1 MNVILSRDQIRRV
14 DHLAIN
20 HYGIPGPVL
29 MENAGR
35 NAAAIIRERYGPAG
49 NVFICC
55 GPGNNGGDGCVIARH
70 LHNAEWSVRLLVTGD
85 ETQMTDDMKTNFRIV
100 RAMGLKPQVAAEEEA
115 QRATIQSVQPEDV
128 IVDAL
133 LGTGF
138 RGEVRSPTAGLIEAI
153 NAATK
158 RAVVAVDIPSGLD
171 CDTGAPSNATI
182 RADLTITFVAKKTGL
197 AVTAAA
203 PYVGQIE
210 VVDIGVPRE
219 LIAEIAST
227 GG

>member
-1 MNVILSRDQIRRV
+1 MNVILTREQIRRV

-35 NAAAIIRERYGPAG
+35 NAAAIIREAYGETG
-49 NVFICC
+49 SVFICC

-85 ETQMTDDMKTNFRIV
+85 ETHMTDDMKTNFRIV
-100 RAMGLKPQVAAEEEA
+100 EAMGLRPQVAAEERT
-115 QRATIQSVQPEDV
+115 QRALIQSVRPDDV
-128 IVDAL
+128 IIDAL

-138 RGEVRSPTAGLIEAI
+138 RGEVRSPTAELINEI
-153 NAATK
+153 NAAAK

-197 AVTAAA
+197 TAAAAA
-203 PYVGQIE
+203 PYVGRIE

-219 LIAEIAST
+219 LAVEVAST
-227 GG
+227 ST

>member
-1 MNVILSRDQIRRV
+1 MSVVLTREQIRRV

-35 NAAAIIRERYGPAG
+35 NAAAIIRETYGLSGSA
-49 NVFICC
+49 FICC

-85 ETQMTDDMKTNFRIV
+85 DTHMTDDMKTNFRIV
-100 RAMGLKPQVAAEEEA
+100 EAMGLRPQVTAEEEA
-115 QRATIQSVQPEDV
+115 QRALIQSVRPDDV
-128 IVDAL
+128 IIDAL

-138 RGEVRSPTAGLIEAI
+138 RGEVRSPTAELINEI
-153 NAATK
+153 NAAAK

-182 RADLTITFVAKKTGL
+182 HADLTITFVAKKTGL
-197 AVTAAA
+197 TAAAAA
-203 PYVGQIE
+203 PYVGRIE

-219 LIAEIAST
+219 LAGEVAST
-227 GG
+227 RT